1 VARRDSRGL
10 GEANHVYGETSA
22 AREVD
27 LEDNAGT
34 QTSSALGYSIGTGQG
49 AGIRSVAQ
57 VTSHLNRSLAI
68 LVKKKQN
75 IDLGQPAPKAQT
87 FKKFVKRE
95 ASPEEDDAAYN
106 TRSKSASHHFNR
118 KYCINKLFKQATGVP
133 LENYRKAQEYRQSVR
148 ASVSTPPGAA
158 KMAARQSPICQ
169 PKP

>member
-10 GEANHVYGETSA
+10 GEANHVYAETSA

-27 LEDNAGT
+27 LDDNAGT

-95 ASPEEDDAAYN
+95 ASPEEDN
-106 TRSKSASHHFNR
+106 VRSKSASHHFNR

-158 KMAARQSPICQ
+158 KMTAR
-169 PKP
+169 